1 MNTQRPLAVVTGAST
16 GIGYEIARELADG
29 GHDLVIAAEGPD
41 IHLAA
46 RRLAARHPARPA
58 QEVRAVR
65 ADLATYDGAETL
77 VHEVHL
83 RRRPVAVLVLNAGV
97 GRAGRFLDTALAD
110 TARVIDLNIAS
121 TVHLARRLLPEMAA
135 QGAGRLLVTS
145 SVAAELPGPYHA
157 VHNASEAFLY
167 SFGLALHEELA
178 PYGVSVTVLLPGATD
193 TPFFARAG
201 LLGTRLGRTR
211 KDDPALVARQ
221 ACRAMAA
228 GRARVVAG
236 SPATRAGE
244 LAVHALPARTR
255 AALHRHGARPVHGR
269 SGIAGR
275 MAGRTAEAG
284 LTGAAWSW
292 AARRTRAGRRR
303 RTGPRG

>member
-46 RRLAARHPARPA
+46 RRLTHHA

-77 VHEVHL
+77 VHEVRL
-83 RRRPVAVLVLNAGV
+83 RQRPVAVLVLNAGV
-97 GRAGRFLDTALAD
+97 GRAGGFLETDLAD

-121 TVHLARRLLPEMAA
+121 TVHLARRLLPDMAA
-135 QGAGRLLVTS
+135 RGAGRLLLTS

-193 TPFFARAG
+193 TAFFARAG

-221 ACRAMAA
+221 ACRALAS

-236 SPATRAGE
+236 SPATRAEE
-244 LAVHALPARTR
+244 LVVHALPPRTK
-255 AALHRHGARPVHGR
+255 AALHRHEARPVHGR

-275 MAGRTAEAG
+275 LAGMTGAD

-292 AARRTRAGRRR
+292 AAHRTRAGRRR
-303 RTGPRG
+303 RTGPHG